1 MFASGFIQKSGKS
14 AEAETRDN
22 STISQFQEVS
32 LKIYMHCALYSSF
45 LIFAIQWNNMYSV
58 RDVLQN
64 IY

>member
-32 LKIYMHCALYSSF
+32 LKIYMHCVLYSLFPHFCDSME
-45 LIFAIQWNNMYSV
+45 QY
-58 RDVLQN
+58 VLSS
-64 IY
+64 